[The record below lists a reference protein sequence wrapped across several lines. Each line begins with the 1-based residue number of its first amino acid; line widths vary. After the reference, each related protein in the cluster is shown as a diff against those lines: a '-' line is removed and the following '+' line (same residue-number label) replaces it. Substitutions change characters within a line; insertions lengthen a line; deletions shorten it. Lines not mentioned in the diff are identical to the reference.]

1 MSESFNRGSVVSP
14 GVKPPYQCS
23 GSVSHQTN
31 SFNIFKNVQS
41 SSNPFPSRQYEC
53 LFIPD
58 ENGGYTK
65 QGYDGHFQGDLGI
78 CIIQRNHAYC
88 RVPAGQTE
96 CQARLGFQKFPRLKR
111 MAAISKSIPR
121 NLCKVGIPRVGSFYI
136 KSMPSN
142 TILPVVES
150 RSTKPSNRCI
160 PTELKKSWA
169 TVCFSPFFN
178 DRGSSIKGQNRGG
191 RCNSNNTKLASITL
205 VQSAF

>member
-1 MSESFNRGSVVSP
+1 MFNLRSVHFQVDNMSAFSYLM
-14 GVKPPYQCS
+14 KM
-23 GSVSHQTN
+23 
-31 SFNIFKNVQS
+31 
-41 SSNPFPSRQYEC
+41 
-53 LFIPD
+53 
-58 ENGGYTK
+58 GGYTK
-65 QGYDGHFQGDLGI
+65 QGDDCHFQRDLGI
-78 CIIQRNHAYC
+78 GIVQRDHDYC
-88 RVPAGQTE
+88 RVPAVQIKR
-96 CQARLGFQKFPRLKR
+96 QDRLGFQKFPRLKR
-111 MAAISKSIPR
+111 IATNFKSIPR

-142 TILPVVES
+142 TILPVMES

-169 TVCFSPFFN
+169 TVCFCPFFN